1 MMMVDFKKEISMIK
15 GTKKIEREV
24 LPKIKKA
31 EKEVMA
37 IRTLLEHIVV
47 ADAAIATIVSVR

>member
-1 MMMVDFKKEISMIK
+1 MGNFDDKRSKE
-15 GTKKIEREV
+15 KIEREV

-31 EKEVMA
+31 EEEVMA
-37 IRTLLEHIVV
+37 IRTLLEHIDV